1 MPRWTTHNTGNIF
14 TITLTSNQNQKK
26 HIYKRPHDG
35 LIITLYFSSTK
46 RRQHL
51 KNSMLT
57 NNTRTL
63 LLLCCCV
70 AIGAAI
76 AAAPQSSRPRQP
88 PPQQGGYKE
97 DYLYPLKTF
106 YIRTSDV
113 EANKMSH
120 KILQNGL
127 YHDFLEVHQIRSKA
141 CYGWNVVL
149 KVTTDDTHFFNS
161 KTAVWPT
168 RPEMEW
174 IASALNND
182 LSSVYY
188 IHFLTYTIPP
198 KMETGEE
205 RGQRQRRTST
215 ATPHQSAWISET
227 YTTTTMTKQTE
238 ETLTLLLYYILYD
251 HSYHCYIYI
260 YLCCI
265 FLLTN
270 TGYIAG
276 VYRSI

>member
-1 MPRWTTHNTGNIF
+1 MPKSTTHNTGNIF

-26 HIYKRPHDG
+26 RIYKRPHDG
-35 LIITLYFSSTK
+35 LIITLYLSSTK
-46 RRQHL
+46 RGRRQHL
-51 KNSMLT
+51 KNNML
-57 NNTRTL
+57 NNKTL

-70 AIGAAI
+70 AIGAA
-76 AAAPQSSRPRQP
+76 ATQSRPR
-88 PPQQGGYKE
+88 PPQQQAGYKE
-97 DYLYPLKTF
+97 GYLYPLKTF

-120 KILQNGL
+120 KILQDGS
-127 YHDFLEVHQIRSKA
+127 YHNFLEVHQIRSRA

-198 KMETGEE
+198 NMETGEE
-205 RGQRQRRTST
+205 RGQLAVTDLYCDTTS
-215 ATPHQSAWISET
+215 ISVDLRET
-227 YTTTTMTKQTE
+227 NDNNDK
-238 ETLTLLLYYILYD
+238 
-251 HSYHCYIYI
+251 
-260 YLCCI
+260 
-265 FLLTN
+265 N
-270 TGYIAG
+270 N
-276 VYRSI
+276 

>member
-1 MPRWTTHNTGNIF
+1 MPHSTTHNTGSIF
-14 TITLTSNQNQKK
+14 TITLTSNQKEKK
-26 HIYKRPHDG
+26 HIYSRPHDDR
-35 LIITLYFSSTK
+35 ITSTLYFSTK
-46 RRQHL
+46 RQGHQHL
-51 KNSMLT
+51 TNTNML
-57 NNTRTL
+57 NNKTL

-76 AAAPQSSRPRQP
+76 AVATQSSSRPRPQ
-88 PPQQGGYKE
+88 PQQGGYKE

-120 KILQNGL
+120 KILQEGS
-127 YHDFLEVHQIRSKA
+127 YHDFLEVHQIRSRA

-168 RPEMEW
+168 RPEMDW

-198 KMETGEE
+198 NMETGEE
-205 RGQRQRRTST
+205 RGQLAATDLYCDTTS
-215 ATPHQSAWISET
+215 ISVDLRET
-227 YTTTTMTKQTE
+227 
-238 ETLTLLLYYILYD
+238 
-251 HSYHCYIYI
+251 
-260 YLCCI
+260 
-265 FLLTN
+265 TN
-270 TGYIAG
+270 DNN
-276 VYRSI
+276 SD

>member
-1 MPRWTTHNTGNIF
+1 MPQSTTHNTGNIF

-46 RRQHL
+46 RRRQHHL
-51 KNSMLT
+51 TRNSML
-57 NNTRTL
+57 NNRTL
-63 LLLCCCV
+63 LLLCCV

-76 AAAPQSSRPRQP
+76 AAVTATQSRPRP

-120 KILQNGL
+120 KILQDGS
-127 YHDFLEVHQIRSKA
+127 YHDFLEVHQIRSRA

-174 IASALNND
+174 IASALHND

-198 KMETGEE
+198 NMETGEE
-205 RGQRQRRTST
+205 RGQLAATDLYCDTTS
-215 ATPHQSAWISET
+215 ISVDLRET
-227 YTTTTMTKQTE
+227 NDNSDK
-238 ETLTLLLYYILYD
+238 
-251 HSYHCYIYI
+251 
-260 YLCCI
+260 
-265 FLLTN
+265 N
-270 TGYIAG
+270 N
-276 VYRSI
+276 

>member
-1 MPRWTTHNTGNIF
+1 MPKSTTHNTGDIF
-14 TITLTSNQNQKK
+14 TITLTSNQNQNKR
-26 HIYKRPHDG
+26 IYKRPHDG
-35 LIITLYFSSTK
+35 LITITLYFSTK
-46 RRQHL
+46 RHHHL
-51 KNSMLT
+51 KNNMLT
-57 NNTRTL
+57 NRTL
-63 LLLCCCV
+63 LLLCCV

-76 AAAPQSSRPRQP
+76 AVATQSSRPRP
-88 PPQQGGYKE
+88 PPHHQGSYKE

-120 KILQNGL
+120 KILQDGS

-188 IHFLTYTIPP
+188 IHFLTYTVPP
-198 KMETGEE
+198 NMETGEE
-205 RGQRQRRTST
+205 RGQLAATDLYCDTTS
-215 ATPHQSAWISET
+215 ISVDLRET
-227 YTTTTMTKQTE
+227 NDNSDDK
-238 ETLTLLLYYILYD
+238 
-251 HSYHCYIYI
+251 
-260 YLCCI
+260 
-265 FLLTN
+265 N
-270 TGYIAG
+270 N
-276 VYRSI
+276 

>member
-1 MPRWTTHNTGNIF
+1 MPKSTTHNTGNIF

-26 HIYKRPHDG
+26 RIYKRPHDG

-46 RRQHL
+46 LRGQHL
-51 KNSMLT
+51 KDNML
-57 NNTRTL
+57 NNKTL

-76 AAAPQSSRPRQP
+76 AAAQSRPRPP
-88 PPQQGGYKE
+88 PPQQAVGYKE

-127 YHDFLEVHQIRSKA
+127 YHDFLEVHQIRSRA

-198 KMETGEE
+198 NVETGEE
-205 RGQRQRRTST
+205 RGQLATTDLYCDTTS
-215 ATPHQSAWISET
+215 ISVDLRET
-227 YTTTTMTKQTE
+227 NDNNDK
-238 ETLTLLLYYILYD
+238 
-251 HSYHCYIYI
+251 
-260 YLCCI
+260 
-265 FLLTN
+265 N
-270 TGYIAG
+270 N
-276 VYRSI
+276 

>member
-1 MPRWTTHNTGNIF
+1 MPHSTTHNTGNIF
-14 TITLTSNQNQKK
+14 TITLTSNQKRKK
-26 HIYKRPHDG
+26 HIYSRPHDDR
-35 LIITLYFSSTK
+35 ITITLYFSTK
-46 RRQHL
+46 RRGRQQHP
-51 KNSMLT
+51 KNNML
-57 NNTRTL
+57 NNRTL

-76 AAAPQSSRPRQP
+76 AVAAQSRPP
-88 PPQQGGYKE
+88 PSPPQQAAGSYKE
-97 DYLYPLKTF
+97 GYLYPLKTF

-120 KILQNGL
+120 KILQDGS
-127 YHDFLEVHQIRSKA
+127 YHDFLEVHQIRSRA

-174 IASALNND
+174 IASALHND

-198 KMETGEE
+198 NMETGEE
-205 RGQRQRRTST
+205 RGQLAATDLYCDTTS
-215 ATPHQSAWISET
+215 ISVDLRET
-227 YTTTTMTKQTE
+227 NDNSD
-238 ETLTLLLYYILYD
+238 I
-251 HSYHCYIYI
+251 
-260 YLCCI
+260 
-265 FLLTN
+265 N
-270 TGYIAG
+270 N
-276 VYRSI
+276 